1 LKGLTKIY
9 MPTMMDVA
17 QRAGVSVATVSYVL
31 NGNKPISTEVV
42 ERVQEAMR
50 ATGYQPNSVAR
61 ALRTGQ
67 SRTLGLVVPDLT
79 NPSFPQFIQAIESRA
94 RADGYA
100 TVLMES
106 RDEETETQNLT
117 FLTQRGVDG
126 LIWMLG
132 SDHLPSNKPSVPT
145 VILDYAP
152 TGWFS
157 VHADDYGG
165 GRMQARFAKQT
176 LHKNVALLWG
186 PRSLTSIQERRRG
199 FHDESGSELNV
210 LLELETNFSL
220 ELPKNL
226 ERKLESERG
235 KYSFLACGND
245 MLAIAAIKALKTIGI
260 NVPEEVSV
268 IGFDDT
274 PLSTVIDPPLTTI
287 AQPIKKLGTF
297 AVELLLAQ
305 LQDKDILQPN
315 MVIPVSLVQRSSTK
329 PFVHKK

>member
-1 LKGLTKIY
+1 
-9 MPTMMDVA
+9 MMDVA

-79 NPSFPQFIQAIESRA
+79 NPSFPQFIQAIEARA
-94 RADGYA
+94 RGDGYA

-106 RDEETETQNLT
+106 SNKETEAQSLT

-132 SDHLPSNKPSVPT
+132 SDHLPSIKPSVPT

-152 TGWFS
+152 TGWLT
-157 VHADDYGG
+157 VHPDDYGG

-176 LHKNVALLWG
+176 GHKNVVLLWG
-186 PRSLTSIQERRRG
+186 PRSLTSMKERRRG
-199 FHDESGSELNV
+199 FHDESGGDLNV
-210 LLELETNFSL
+210 VLELETSFSL
-220 ELPKNL
+220 ELPKSL

-235 KYSFLACGND
+235 NYTFLACGND
-245 MLAIAAIKALKTIGI
+245 MLAIAAIKALKTLGI
-260 NVPEEVSV
+260 AVPEDVSV

-287 AQPIKKLGTF
+287 AQPVKKLGTF
-297 AVELLLAQ
+297 AVELLLIQ
-305 LQDKDILQPN
+305 LQDKDILQPS

-329 PFVHKK
+329 PLVNKK

>member
-1 LKGLTKIY
+1 

-79 NPSFPQFIQAIESRA
+79 NPSFPQFIQAIEARA

-100 TVLMES
+100 TILMES
-106 RDEETETQNLT
+106 SNKETEAQSLT

-132 SDHLPSNKPSVPT
+132 SDHLPTTKPSVPT

-152 TGWFS
+152 TGWLS

-176 LHKNVALLWG
+176 GHKNVALLWG
-186 PRSLTSIQERRRG
+186 ARSLTSVQERRRG
-199 FHDESGSELNV
+199 FHDESGGGLNIA
-210 LLELETNFSL
+210 LELETPFSL
-220 ELPKNL
+220 ELPKSL
-226 ERKLESERG
+226 ERKLEAERG
-235 KYSFLACGND
+235 NYSFLACGSD
-245 MLAIAAIKALKTIGI
+245 LLAIAAIKALRAMKI
-260 NVPEEVSV
+260 NVPEDVSV

-297 AVELLLAQ
+297 AVELLLIQ
-305 LQDKDILQPN
+305 IQDKDVLQPS
-315 MVIPVSLVQRSSTK
+315 MVIPVSLIQRSSTK
-329 PFVHKK
+329 PFASKK